1 MSCESNDLKDYY
13 FGEIE
18 AGARQR
24 IDSHLE
30 SCGACR
36 DELSRLQMT
45 HAALGALRDEEVP
58 RRIAFVSDKV
68 FSPRWYQRLWN
79 SGPQLGFL
87 GASMLACA
95 ILVHAFAVPRP
106 IAAPAPTVSAAVVD
120 QAAIEREV
128 AKRVD
133 VAVTRAVAESEIRQQ
148 KKTVELLQAAE
159 HRYEFDRR
167 STLQAINAYSEITKK
182 ALNRDYAMTNFGS
195 GQ

>member
-13 FGEIE
+13 FGEAE
-18 AGARQR
+18 PGARQR
-24 IDSHLE
+24 VESHLE
-30 SCGACR
+30 TCGACR
-36 DELSRLQMT
+36 DELSRLQLT
-45 HAALGALRDEEVP
+45 HAALGALRDEEIP

-87 GASMLACA
+87 GVSMLACA
-95 ILVHAFAVPRP
+95 ILVHAFAAPRP
-106 IAAPAPTVSAAVVD
+106 VAAPAPTVTAAVVD
-120 QAAIEREV
+120 QATIEREV

-133 VAVTRAVAESEIRQQ
+133 IAVTRAVADSEVRQQ

-159 HRYEFDRR
+159 HKYELDRQ
-167 STLQAINAYSEITKK
+167 STLQAIAARDDYMKR
-182 ALNRDYAMTNFGS
+182 ALNRDYALSNFGS

>member
-18 AGARQR
+18 PGARQR
-24 IDSHLE
+24 VESHLE
-30 SCGACR
+30 DCGTCR

-45 HAALGALRDEEVP
+45 HAALGAPRDEEVP

-95 ILVHAFAVPRP
+95 ILVHAFAAPKP
-106 IAAPAPTVSAAVVD
+106 AAPPTQTAVAAVID

-133 VAVTRAVAESEIRQQ
+133 VAVTRAVADSEMRQQ

-159 HRYEFDRR
+159 RKYEIDRN
-167 STLQAINAYSEITKK
+167 STLQAIAARDDFMKR
-182 ALNRDYAMTNFGS
+182 ALNRDYSMTNFGS